1 MQPGEPMKSLS
12 TIDAAFLFMESPQTP
27 MHVGSL
33 HLLALPS
40 GTQSKFAARLRAHLK
55 LRLTLAPVLTRV
67 VQFLPLNI
75 LTPYWAQGGT
85 PDLKDHVRHVKLPKP
100 GDARAL
106 EDLVATLHAE
116 TLDRSR
122 PLWEMTVITGLGPSL
137 QTSPGRHVVALYSK
151 LHHAAVDGQGAV
163 ALANAILDV
172 TEHPVAPTPGKRRS
186 TLKLGFGEALTG
198 ALSHQLSQAMD
209 LAKRVPDAWRLLRAP
224 ANREA
229 ATSDRKRKTPAAKG
243 LRLAPKTPF
252 NRAIDTSRTFASLGL
267 SLPAIRL
274 LGKTH
279 DASINDVVLTIVAG
293 ALRRYLKRHRQ
304 LPREALVAAIP
315 FSLRAAGDDQAN
327 NQVAMTMMSLP
338 THLAAADARLKAVIA
353 ASAAMKAGA
362 GGMRG
367 VLPTDFPAVGWG
379 WLVRSVSKLYGESGL
394 ADRLPPVANLVI
406 SNVPGPQV
414 PLYLAGAELL
424 SYVPVSIVTHGLGLN
439 ITVQSYNGRVFFG
452 LIASGKAVPDV
463 HEIRDDLEAAW
474 LELAGI

>member
-1 MQPGEPMKSLS
+1 MKSLS

-40 GTQSKFAARLRAHLK
+40 GTQSKFAARLRSHLK
-55 LRLTLAPVLTRV
+55 LRLSLAPVLTRV

-75 LTPYWAQGGT
+75 LTPYWAQSGQ
-85 PDLKDHVRHVKLPKP
+85 PDLNDHVRHVKLPKP

-122 PLWEMTVITGLGPSL
+122 PLWEMTVITALGASL
-137 QTSPGRHVVALYSK
+137 QTAPGRHVIALYSK

-172 TEHPVAPTPGKRRS
+172 TEHPAPPKPGKRRS

-209 LAKRVPDAWRLLRAP
+209 LAKRVPDAWRLLRAT
-224 ANREA
+224 ANKEPS
-229 ATSDRKRKTPAAKG
+229 TTTERKRKPPATNG

-252 NRAIDTSRTFASLGL
+252 NRAIDASRTFASLGL

-279 DASINDVVLTIVAG
+279 TASINDVVLAIVAG

-304 LPREALVAAIP
+304 LPKEPLVAAIP

-338 THLAAADARLKAVIA
+338 THLASADARLKAVVA
-353 ASAAMKAGA
+353 ASATMKAGA

-367 VLPTDFPAVGWG
+367 VLPTDFPAIGWG

-394 ADRLPPVANLVI
+394 ADRLPTVANLVI

-452 LIASGKAVPDV
+452 LIASGKAVSDV
-463 HEIRDDLEAAW
+463 HEVRDDLEAAW